1 MITKMMLVIPI
12 QPKIQKTGKIAQI
25 TKDINLTKE
34 KMERDDIEKAAKDY
48 SIGKTHFRRSVLKEM
63 DADDYVLRKDN
74 CREDF
79 IAGAEWRINSVWH
92 NAITDIPE
100 AYFPVLVEDDLE
112 DFEVSML
119 ALVEE
124 CPKNWRRW
132 AYIDDLCLMR
142 RTEL

>member
-1 MITKMMLVIPI
+1 MR
-12 QPKIQKTGKIAQI
+12 
-25 TKDINLTKE
+25 
-34 KMERDDIEKAAKDY
+34 RDDIEKAATQHANMIGWDHDPEETRGLFAY
-48 SIGKTHFRRSVLKEM
+48 SFYK
-63 DADDYVLRKDN
+63 
-74 CREDF
+74 
-79 IAGAEWRINSVWH
+79 GAEWRINYVWH

>member
-1 MITKMMLVIPI
+1 MR
-12 QPKIQKTGKIAQI
+12 
-25 TKDINLTKE
+25 
-34 KMERDDIEKAAKDY
+34 RDDIEKAATQHANMIGWDHDPEETRGLFAY
-48 SIGKTHFRRSVLKEM
+48 SFEK
-63 DADDYVLRKDN
+63 
-74 CREDF
+74 
-79 IAGAEWRINSVWH
+79 GAEWRINSVWH

-100 AYFPVLVEDDLE
+100 AYSPVLVEDDLE

>member
-1 MITKMMLVIPI
+1 
-12 QPKIQKTGKIAQI
+12 
-25 TKDINLTKE
+25 
-34 KMERDDIEKAAKDY
+34 MERDDIEKAATQHANMIGWDHDPEETRGLFAY
-48 SIGKTHFRRSVLKEM
+48 SFEK
-63 DADDYVLRKDN
+63 
-74 CREDF
+74 
-79 IAGAEWRINSVWH
+79 GAEWRINSVWH
-92 NAITDIPE
+92 DARTDVPE
-100 AYFPVLVEDDLE
+100 VYFPVLVEDDLE